1 MKLTLYV
8 PDALFE
14 RLEKYRDRINAS
26 AILQRSLERELLSLE
41 AADQFDGEDLDQAIE
56 RLKSEKAVLEGD
68 FRERGQAQGMSWALK
83 APYGDLAWCA
93 SRYLRH
99 KGRIKGNPGS
109 VYKMIRKAPKL
120 TFRGVDHPTREDPLV
135 EREAFWMGFIEG
147 AMRVWERLDQA
158 SEAPA
163 SGAEPEPEPDQ
174 DGI

>member
-26 AILQRSLERELLSLE
+26 AILQRCLERELTSLE
-41 AADQFDGEDLDQAIE
+41 AADQYDGEDMDQAIE
-56 RLKSEKAVLEGD
+56 RLKSEKAILEGE
-68 FRERGQAQGMSWALK
+68 FRERGQAEGMSWALK

-93 SRYLRH
+93 NGYLRY

-109 VYKMIRKAPKL
+109 VYKMIRKAPKH
-120 TFRGVDHPTREDPLV
+120 TFEGVDHPKREDPLA

-147 AMRVWERLDQA
+147 AMRVWERLEKSSNETPRDA
-158 SEAPA
+158 EPA
-163 SGAEPEPEPDQ
+163 SDRE
-174 DGI
+174 GI